1 LGDNILFGQA
11 GDDSIT
17 GGETDDIIAGD
28 LVAITL
34 SERAG
39 ALPGQSAVDRLVRL
53 EGIAISVAGADVIA
67 GGAGRDLIWGGFGP
81 DALRGGAGQ
90 DMIIGDTAALDRTLR
105 FIPGAGMIEGI
116 AVETN
121 FPFVEG
127 GEDTLRGDEGAD
139 IMIGNLGPDLF
150 FGNTADDLLYSD
162 GYAGTFEAGWGPQ
175 RLAGPTAFL
184 ELLTSNFA
192 GPGAIDIVSA
202 AQQDDAIGSPLD
214 FTSELDWVLGEIGNA
229 DAGTLF
235 SQRFVP
241 QDTAAPG
248 IADLGAFV
256 DTILDYLSSEAILAA
271 LSELVASG
279 VDPELVRAV
288 LIATLID
295 RFAVQW
301 EGDAV
306 TFERAL
312 EQMVDFILARVDLQS
327 ASGDM
332 MGEPVAMAAE

>member
-1 LGDNILFGQA
+1 
-11 GDDSIT
+11 
-17 GGETDDIIAGD
+17 
-28 LVAITL
+28 
-34 SERAG
+34 
-39 ALPGQSAVDRLVRL
+39 
-53 EGIAISVAGADVIA
+53 
-67 GGAGRDLIWGGFGP
+67 
-81 DALRGGAGQ
+81 
-90 DMIIGDTAALDRTLR
+90 
-105 FIPGAGMIEGI
+105 MIEGI

-127 GEDTLRGDEGAD
+127 GEDTLRGDAGAD

-150 FGNTADDLLYSD
+150 IGNTADDLLYSD

-175 RLAGPTAFL
+175 RFTGPTAFL

-214 FTSELDWVLGEIGNA
+214 FTSELEWILGAIEEA
-229 DAGTLF
+229 DARTLF

-241 QDTAAPG
+241 QDTAVPG
-248 IADLGAFV
+248 RGDLGTFV
-256 DTILDYLSSEAILAA
+256 DTVLDYLSSEAILAA

-279 VDPELVRAV
+279 VDPELVRAA

-295 RFAVQW
+295 RFAAQW
-301 EGDAV
+301 QGDAV

-312 EQMVDFILARVDLQS
+312 QQMVDFILARVDLQS

-332 MGEPVAMAAE
+332 MGEPAAMAAE